1 MSSLA
6 QQLKKIGTAD
16 ANRGSEKAA
25 KHRAS
30 FLFDSKQAADYD
42 IDTIYSIG
50 VNGITELRGLDSKFA
65 AFDKTLFS
73 ESMKSVDRVLQ
84 VWHQV
89 HHQDEYRVVLSWFPR
104 LTRDFPSTPLLSGD
118 PIDQRR

>member
-16 ANRGSEKAA
+16 VTKGYEKAT

-50 VNGITELRGLDSKFA
+50 VNGITELKQLDTKFA
-65 AFDKTLFS
+65 AFEKTLFA
-73 ESMKSVDRVLQ
+73 ESMKGVDRVLQ
-84 VWHQV
+84 V
-89 HHQDEYRVVLSWFPR
+89 LFSFI
-104 LTRDFPSTPLLSGD
+104 LLSPMG
-118 PIDQRR
+118 

>member
-16 ANRGSEKAA
+16 VTKGYEKAT

-50 VNGITELRGLDSKFA
+50 VNGIAELKQLDNKFA
-65 AFDKTLFS
+65 PFEKTLFA
-73 ESMKSVDRVLQ
+73 ESMKGVDRVLQ
-84 VWHQV
+84 V
-89 HHQDEYRVVLSWFPR
+89 
-104 LTRDFPSTPLLSGD
+104 PSSYL
-118 PIDQRR
+118 

>member
-16 ANRGSEKAA
+16 VTKGYEKAT

-50 VNGITELRGLDSKFA
+50 VNGITELKQLDTKFT
-65 AFDKTLFS
+65 AFEKTLFA
-73 ESMKSVDRVLQ
+73 ESMKGVDRVLQ
-84 VWHQV
+84 V
-89 HHQDEYRVVLSWFPR
+89 LFSFI
-104 LTRDFPSTPLLSGD
+104 LLSPMG
-118 PIDQRR
+118 

>member
-50 VNGITELRGLDSKFA
+50 VNGITELKQLNQKFA
-65 AFDKTLFS
+65 PFEKTIFS
-73 ESMKSVDRVLQ
+73 ESMKGVDRVLQ
-84 VWHQV
+84 VWYPT
-89 HHQDEYRVVLSWFPR
+89 HHLRRMS
-104 LTRDFPSTPLLSGD
+104 
-118 PIDQRR
+118 IDDIP

>member
-6 QQLKKIGTAD
+6 QQLQRIGTAD

-50 VNGITELRGLDSKFA
+50 VNGIAELKQLHSKFA
-65 AFDKTLFS
+65 AFEETLFS
-73 ESMKSVDRVLQ
+73 ESMKGVDRVLQ
-84 VWHQV
+84 VQYQV
-89 HHQDEYRVVLSWFPR
+89 LYICLKSIHLHACRVFDKVSWFTS
-104 LTRDFPSTPLLSGD
+104 LHD
-118 PIDQRR
+118 